1 MQPPSAPAHN
11 LAASGHTSEALAT
24 RIATLDWARVEEN
37 LNAHGYATTGPLLS
51 PQECHALSVGYAQPD
66 QFRSRV
72 VMARYGFGRG
82 EYRYYA
88 YPLPEPIA
96 TLRHALYPP
105 LAGIANRWE
114 TALGRAGNYPLA
126 HTDYLAGCHAVGQN
140 RPTPLLLKYVEGDY
154 NCLHQ
159 DIYGELLFPL
169 QATLLLSAPREEFSG
184 GEFVMTEQRPR
195 KQSRV
200 EVVPLAQGEAVIFAV
215 NQRPVNGLR
224 GVSRVTLRHGVSR
237 LHSGQRF
244 ALGVIFHD
252 AK

>member
-1 MQPPSAPAHN
+1 MQLPSAPAHN
-11 LAASGHTSEALAT
+11 LAASGHASAALAT

-37 LNAHGYATTGPLLS
+37 LNACGYATTGPLLS
-51 PQECHALSVGYAQPD
+51 PQECHALSVGFTQPE

-114 TALGRAGNYPLA
+114 TALGRPGNYPLA
-126 HTDYLAGCHAVGQN
+126 HTDYLADCHAAGQI

-159 DIYGELLFPL
+159 DIYGERLFPL
-169 QATLLLSAPREEFSG
+169 QATLLLSAPTAEFSG

-200 EVVPLAQGEAVIFAV
+200 EVVPLVQGEAVIFAV

-237 LHSGQRF
+237 LRSGQRF